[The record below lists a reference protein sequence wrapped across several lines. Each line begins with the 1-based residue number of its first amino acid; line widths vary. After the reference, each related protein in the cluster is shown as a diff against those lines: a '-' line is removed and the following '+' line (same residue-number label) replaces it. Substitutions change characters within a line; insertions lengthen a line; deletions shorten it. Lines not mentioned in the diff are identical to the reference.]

1 MDGDSSCCEYQ
12 ARTIAWLSSPFRII
26 PRERSHTYG
35 KRIVQYIPGNP
46 MRWPDPISFNNS
58 HLLARILEWFWNS
71 QRFVN
76 SF

>member
-1 MDGDSSCCEYQ
+1 MGIVPAVNIKHEPS
-12 ARTIAWLSSPFRII
+12 AWLSSPFRII

-58 HLLARILEWFWNS
+58 HLLARILEWF
-71 QRFVN
+71 
-76 SF
+76 